1 MTCKV
6 QGRWRPKRRIIM
18 YYFVRSCVRWSLLM
32 VLLGSLTYCSAKV
45 GESWDDDIPDCIYHH
60 YPCPWDTTIPDPYF
74 DPRP

>member
-1 MTCKV
+1 
-6 QGRWRPKRRIIM
+6 
-18 YYFVRSCVRWSLLM
+18 M

-45 GESWDDDIPDCIYHH
+45 GESWDDNIPDCEYHH